1 MFCFVLSAFN
11 STSSTCGERYVCM
24 YPSIRTL
31 YMYTYI
37 ERATE
42 QESGKG
48 HLFLVFHFSCVHKK
62 GVYHTQKN
70 HTRKKKDTPRGHP
83 TRGQRERQG
92 VGAQSHPCCAGS
104 RLPLPALAPVFFC
117 FCFCFCFWFWFWF
130 FFQVFFV
137 GSGAWG

>member
-1 MFCFVLSAFN
+1 
-11 STSSTCGERYVCM
+11 
-24 YPSIRTL
+24 
-31 YMYTYI
+31 MYTYI

-48 HLFLVFHFSCVHKK
+48 HLFLVFHFPCVHKK

-104 RLPLPALAPVFFC
+104 RLPLPALAPVFFVFVFVFVFVFG
-117 FCFCFCFWFWFWF
+117 FCFGF
-130 FFQVFFV
+130 FPKFLSWVVARGVRGGRGGDWSV
-137 GSGAWG
+137 GCGVEV